1 MFARAGE
8 RGWGKGPGKLPSF
21 ALWVSGEG
29 ERGPLLNLT
38 SAARSW
44 GAGAARS
51 RRRKEPL
58 ARGHRDRHT
67 NPALA
72 TATSSKEPQL
82 CKPLAVPSTRYKEKE
97 IKPTMP
103 QDAFDSTPGSC
114 GEFRTFLCGGKT
126 MGKASGASRGERGS
140 AGEPAAQ
147 GPAAAEKH

>member
-1 MFARAGE
+1 MHGLVSGAGE
-8 RGWGKGPGKLPSF
+8 R
-21 ALWVSGEG
+21 ALENFL
-29 ERGPLLNLT
+29 PLLYGCLGRE
-38 SAARSW
+38 SAAPCLIAHLLH
-44 GAGAARS
+44 GAGGLGLLGAGGKS
-51 RRRKEPL
+51 
-58 ARGHRDRHT
+58 HRHGDT
-67 NPALA
+67 GTDTQPPALA

-103 QDAFDSTPGSC
+103 QDAFDSAPGSC

-126 MGKASGASRGERGS
+126 MGKASRASRGERGS